1 MIVAFDSLPNNSRLW
16 VYQANTP
23 LNQEQITAVRQTM
36 ENFLSTWAAHGNPLR
51 AGYDIRYGQFIILA
65 VDESL
70 HGASG
75 CSIDGSVALVRELE
89 EVLGLSL
96 LDRSQ
101 VAVETGE
108 GIRLFPFNE
117 IKRRISAGEIA
128 PSDDVFNNAVA
139 TMEAFQEGWKVPAEQ
154 SWLKRHFAS
163 VA

>member
-1 MIVAFDSLPNNSRLW
+1 M
-16 VYQANTP
+16 YQANTP
-23 LNQEQITAVRQTM
+23 LTQEQIRAVRQTM
-36 ENFLSTWAAHGNPLR
+36 EVFLSSWAAHGNPLR
-51 AGYDIRYGQFIILA
+51 AGYDIRYDQFIILA

-75 CSIDGSVALVRELE
+75 CSIDGSVALVRKLE

-108 GIRLFPFNE
+108 GIRLFQFNE
-117 IKRRISAGEIA
+117 IKGRIAAGEIA
-128 PSDDVFNNAVA
+128 PSDHVFNNAVA
-139 TMEAFQEGWKVPAEQ
+139 TMEAFLDSWRVPAEQ